1 MKNSGSRFL
10 RLVIPVRFVV
20 KRYPTAKVTEGTN
33 KNLPARN
40 TLAQLR
46 PIYTDP
52 ESHDAQRHRQ
62 TDRRHDDANSR
73 SYCVAV
79 RSAKKTANIE
89 TI

>member
-33 KNLPARN
+33 KNLPATN
-40 TLAQLR
+40 TLAQLS

-62 TDRRHDDANSR
+62 TDRRHDDANYTR

-79 RSAKKTANIE
+79 GLRSAKNSQH
-89 TI
+89 